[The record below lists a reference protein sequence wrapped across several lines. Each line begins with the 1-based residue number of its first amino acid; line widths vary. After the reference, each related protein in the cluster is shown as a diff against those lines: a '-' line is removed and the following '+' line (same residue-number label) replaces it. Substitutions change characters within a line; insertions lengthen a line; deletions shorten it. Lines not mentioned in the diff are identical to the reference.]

1 VTTDLDPF
9 MHHPELRDRVRDP
22 LTSWARNFMPS
33 DLDERLA
40 ALGAPSDWRYTDA
53 QREEMRRETF
63 AGRAADDLWVFA
75 YGSLM
80 WDPGIRFA
88 EVRRA
93 HLRGYVRRFCLK
105 DVYGARGTL
114 QTPGLLAA
122 LVRGEGCDG
131 LVFRILKEHV
141 DEETEVLWRREIP
154 LPGYVATFFE
164 VETAAGSV
172 PALGFVADYA
182 WEKIIPDID
191 RAEQIDYISTASG
204 FAGSNLEYLENL
216 AAHLTTLGIE
226 DTDLFA
232 LLRDVRQVKSRS
244 RK

>member
-1 VTTDLDPF
+1 MTGIDPF
-9 MHHPELRDRVRDP
+9 MHHPELRDKIRDP

-33 DLDERLA
+33 ALDERVA
-40 ALGAPSDWRYTDA
+40 ALGAPPDWRYTDA
-53 QREEMRRETF
+53 QREAMRRGTF

-88 EVRRA
+88 EIRRA
-93 HLRGYVRRFCLK
+93 HLRGYARHFCLK
-105 DVYGARGTL
+105 DVYGARGSP

-122 LVRGEGCDG
+122 LVRGQGCDG
-131 LVFRILKEHV
+131 LVFRVLKEHV
-141 DEETEVLWRREIP
+141 DEETEVLWRREMP
-154 LPGYVATFFE
+154 LPGYVADFFD

-172 PALGFVADYA
+172 HALGFVADHA
-182 WEKIIPDID
+182 AEKIIPDID
-191 RAEQIDYISTASG
+191 RAEQISYISTASG

-216 AAHLTTLGIE
+216 ADHLTALGIE

-232 LLRDVRQVKSRS
+232 LLRDVRQVKSRGQ
-244 RK
+244 K

>member
-1 VTTDLDPF
+1 MTDIDPF
-9 MHHPELRDRVRDP
+9 MHHPELRDKIRDP
-22 LTSWARNFMPS
+22 LTSWARSFMPS

-40 ALGAPSDWRYTDA
+40 SQGAPPDWRYTDA
-53 QREEMRRETF
+53 QREEMRRGTF

-93 HLRGYVRRFCLK
+93 HLGGYVRRFCLK

-114 QTPGLLAA
+114 QAPGLLAA
-122 LVRGEGCDG
+122 LVTGEGCDG

-141 DEETEVLWRREIP
+141 DEETNVLWRREMP
-154 LPGYVATFFE
+154 LPGYAATFFD

-172 PALGFVADYA
+172 QALGFVADCA
-182 WEKIIPDID
+182 WEKFIPDID
-191 RAEQIDYISTASG
+191 RAEQITYISTASG

-216 AAHLTTLGIE
+216 AAHLATLEIE
-226 DTDLFA
+226 DADLFA
-232 LLRDVRQVKSRS
+232 LLQDVRQVKSGR
-244 RK
+244 RG